1 IMQMLY
7 CFVNN
12 IHVDYAEL
20 LWEGKSK
27 NVVGMKISDWM
38 ITDEIKLTDNYRL
51 YAEVF
56 GVDVPMTQSQPI
68 ESTQG
73 MHRTTSALKTPNLE
87 KFNALAKNLKDIM
100 MESLLK
106 LVDGR
111 IKKILQTQVPLH
123 VTQEIILEREQ
134 SQAEVAKM
142 IVDAIQLID
151 RSGVI
156 CQDMYFICTPLKLHQ
171 LLHMNN
177 NNINYIDYK
186 DNSQLQ
192 HDDLPIWLN
201 LKYKF
206 ERLYMATNP
215 CRPSNVRYRYQD
227 DPHDDAYSEGK
238 NSAKRQ
244 KTYKDETFVFGESS
258 SRQDYESERDDDVLL
273 NEKVS
278 QELMDEMSQTVD
290 EAKLQS
296 DYKNL
301 NKNDFEDMYML
312 IINHKVDDYA
322 KTGLLWSL
330 SVFIRSTMIW
340 KRVYDFQLGVESYQQ
355 QVNLT
360 VPTITFPGIKKYK
373 VFFIVSEP
381 VYGIIC
387 KNNKKENRVMRH
399 QEVHKFC
406 DATLKRVLEE
416 LNSYNNDVK
425 YGYVTHNLS
434 KEDVEYLQLFAKE
447 IEERLKYRDQMRRW
461 EIYINER
468 PLGSRMERPE

>member
-1 IMQMLY
+1 MEQSQRPVDVHQDELCPLNKRYALMDANKKVDLENPLCPDESKILANILQNHPLRFRIAASSSVPWIYLGHLWHTLQENGSKYKLKLMLDRKELTLTLDDFKTIFTYLKLLTTIMITLSLLQSSLKCYDQPSLQIMQMLY

-38 ITDEIKLTDNYRL
+38 ITDEMKLTDNYRL

-56 GVDVPMTQSQPI
+56 GVDVPTTQSQLI

-73 MHRTTSALKTPNLE
+73 MHRITKEEESADDDYELKRR

-123 VTQEIILEREQ
+123 VTQEIILEREKSQ
-134 SQAEVAKM
+134 SEVAKM
-142 IVDAIQLID
+142 IVDAIQLIHQ
-151 RSGVI
+151 SGVI
-156 CQDMYFICTPLKLHQ
+156 CQDMYFIYTPLKLHQ

-177 NNINYIDYK
+177 NNINYIDYE

-192 HDDLPIWLN
+192 HDDLPIWLT

-215 CRPSNVRYRYQD
+215 CRPSDVRYRYQD
-227 DPHDDAYSEGK
+227 DPHDDARPEGK

-258 SRQDYESERDDDVLL
+258 SRQ
-273 NEKVS
+273 
-278 QELMDEMSQTVD
+278 
-290 EAKLQS
+290 
-296 DYKNL
+296 
-301 NKNDFEDMYML
+301 
-312 IINHKVDDYA
+312 
-322 KTGLLWSL
+322 
-330 SVFIRSTMIW
+330 
-340 KRVYDFQLGVESYQQ
+340 
-355 QVNLT
+355 
-360 VPTITFPGIKKYK
+360 
-373 VFFIVSEP
+373 
-381 VYGIIC
+381 
-387 KNNKKENRVMRH
+387 
-399 QEVHKFC
+399 
-406 DATLKRVLEE
+406 
-416 LNSYNNDVK
+416 
-425 YGYVTHNLS
+425 
-434 KEDVEYLQLFAKE
+434 
-447 IEERLKYRDQMRRW
+447 
-461 EIYINER
+461 
-468 PLGSRMERPE
+468 